1 MAHVWQQVDMI
12 AQEALMHL
20 EDALIISSLTTT
32 DKTADFLTRPNGYAI
47 GDTVRIKTRP
57 QYEAKEFTT
66 TTVNQDIRES
76 TRNMQIEKHFDV
88 TVPITAQ
95 EKVLD
100 LDSLVEQVI
109 RPAAYTLAEKC
120 DQYVGSK
127 ILNGR
132 GLYTV
137 GASTLYSTAADMA
150 AARKAATLQQ
160 LNAGGR
166 YNLLNL
172 DLEAMLLGATWFG
185 TWNERGPDGAAN
197 RREGSMGRTM
207 GMDFFSSINF
217 PVTDASHTAGTGVG
231 VTKTAPTGT
240 ENTVGQS
247 VLTFQSAATGTF
259 NVGDRVQIAGMR
271 RPCIVLTGGATP
283 TSITLAHPLDEPV
296 PVTAAVTTIGANTA
310 YTVQGAIFDNSSLG
324 LAMPVLDS
332 PSDKPSS
339 TASSNG
345 YSIRVVQGYDMTTK
359 TETISLDMLVGAE
372 AYDGRR
378 ITLLADTD

>member
-57 QYEAKEFTT
+57 QYEAKEFVT

-172 DLEAMLLGATWFG
+172 DIEAMLCWALLGSAHGMSVVLMAQQIAVKVRW
-185 TWNERGPDGAAN
+185 
-197 RREGSMGRTM
+197 GRTM
-207 GMDFFSSINF
+207 GMEFLFFNQFPCYWCWAYCRNWCWCYKNCTNWYRKYGWAKCADF
-217 PVTDASHTAGTGVG
+217 
-231 VTKTAPTGT
+231 
-240 ENTVGQS
+240 
-247 VLTFQSAATGTF
+247 
-259 NVGDRVQIAGMR
+259 
-271 RPCIVLTGGATP
+271 
-283 TSITLAHPLDEPV
+283 
-296 PVTAAVTTIGANTA
+296 
-310 YTVQGAIFDNSSLG
+310 
-324 LAMPVLDS
+324 
-332 PSDKPSS
+332 
-339 TASSNG
+339 
-345 YSIRVVQGYDMTTK
+345 
-359 TETISLDMLVGAE
+359 
-372 AYDGRR
+372 
-378 ITLLADTD
+378 